1 MKLKSIISKLKK
13 GEEGTLEKIKI
24 ERYIPF
30 ATKRAIVKNV
40 ALQTTYKDENV
51 YSDEGELLQTGT
63 EQLIWDSML
72 QDLLTFAYKIAYLT
86 DITIDGLIDEDNI
99 VDITVAEKAYDEMCG
114 YQLDEIYNL
123 YEYINSQFTNDDI
136 DFIIDSEVGQLLDRN
151 NSTANILKILIE
163 DLVSKLPSQ
172 EDIGNLMT
180 QIPNQLEGLKDLK
193 ILKNNSKKDSDNQ
206 GEVIPK
212 DGK

>member
-24 ERYIPF
+24 KSYIPF
-30 ATKRAIVKNV
+30 STKRAIVKNV
-40 ALQTTYKDENV
+40 ALQTTYRDESI
-51 YSDEGELLQTGT
+51 YSEEGELLVQGT
-63 EQLIWDSML
+63 EQLVWDSML
-72 QDLLTFAYKIAYLT
+72 QDLLIFAYKVAYLT

-99 VDITVAEKAYDEMCG
+99 VDIQVAEKAYDEMCG
-114 YQLDEIYNL
+114 YQLDECSDL
-123 YEYINSQFTNDDI
+123 YQYINSQLTNDDI
-136 DFIIDSEVGQLLDRN
+136 EFIIDNEVGQELDRN
-151 NSTANILKILIE
+151 NSTANILKIIIE

-193 ILKNNSKKDSDNQ
+193 ILNNNSKKDDKIK
-206 GEVIPK
+206 EVK